1 MRLLVNG
8 TAHDL
13 VVRDDVR
20 VSCKADRLIVESPDG
35 TSSALAVRSGDK
47 TYISYRGRQFVIG
60 KAQRTRSRAVG
71 SGDGEI
77 RASMPGLVVQ
87 VLLEAGASVEIGDRI
102 LVVEAMKTQQPIVAP
117 LSGVVESVRVK
128 VGQQVA
134 EEQILAIIVE

>member
-20 VSCKADRLIVESPDG
+20 VSRKADRLIVESPDG